1 MDNCILVDS
10 LCLMNL
16 GLNCSYL
23 AIGKFLVWAEG
34 GLEFNDVNSIKKK
47 KKKKPLV
54 YLPPRREGKKKKKKK
69 HLGNSRAFSI
79 TRHI

>member
-10 LCLMNL
+10 LCLMNP

-47 KKKKPLV
+47 KKISSLIC
-54 YLPPRREGKKKKKKK
+54 PRGDGGKKKK
-69 HLGNSRAFSI
+69 NSTLATPGHFL
-79 TRHI
+79 

>member
-10 LCLMNL
+10 LCLMNP

-47 KKKKPLV
+47 KKISSLIC
-54 YLPPRREGKKKKKKK
+54 PRGDGGKKKKKLN
-69 HLGNSRAFSI
+69 LGNSRAFSI

>member
-1 MDNCILVDS
+1 
-10 LCLMNL
+10 MNL

-47 KKKKPLV
+47 KKKKNSSLSAPKE
-54 YLPPRREGKKKKKKK
+54 RGKKKKKKK
-69 HLGNSRAFSI
+69 NSTLATPGHFL
-79 TRHI
+79 